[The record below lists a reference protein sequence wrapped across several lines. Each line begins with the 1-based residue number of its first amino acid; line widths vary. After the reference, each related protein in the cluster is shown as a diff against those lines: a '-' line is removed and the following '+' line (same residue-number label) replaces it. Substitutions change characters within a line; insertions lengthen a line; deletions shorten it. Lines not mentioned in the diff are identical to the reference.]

1 MPIDGTFLSS
11 HRSTCTVTLHP
22 MTLLAHDEPNP
33 WMSVTPPIV
42 QSSLFTFATVEDME
56 QRFAGHG
63 SQPIYSRGDNP
74 TVQLFE
80 QKVAELEGGEAAR
93 AFSSGMGAISAAI
106 LSLVKSGDRMVCVRD
121 VYPDAYRF
129 MQKLLSR
136 LNVTVEY
143 VDGSD
148 TDAVIARL
156 EGAAVLYLES
166 PTSWTMRTQDLHRLA
181 TAARQRGVVTLCDN
195 SWATPLYQQPLKAG
209 IDLVVHS
216 ASKYLSGHSD
226 TVAGIVV
233 GSQARIDAINDLT
246 YPYLGAKL
254 SPWEAW
260 LLLRGMRTLPQ
271 RLSAQRRSVGVLS
284 RRLREHPAVASVLHP
299 TLGSDRRTP
308 AEEGGS
314 PFTIALQP
322 HIDPRKFCNALRLF
336 KLGVSWG
343 GYESLVIPSIVSLAQ
358 AASVANALIDFDVPT
373 NLVRLHVG
381 LEHAE
386 DLWQDL
392 AQAFEQA
399 RL

>member
-1 MPIDGTFLSS
+1 MTM
-11 HRSTCTVTLHP
+11 HP

-42 QSSLFTFATVEDME
+42 QSSLFTFATVEEME
-56 QRFAGHG
+56 QRFAGNG
-63 SQPIYSRGDNP
+63 NQPIYSRGDNP

-93 AFSSGMGAISAAI
+93 AFSSGMGAISGAI
-106 LSLVKSGDRMVCVRD
+106 LSLVKAGDRMVCVRD

-143 VDGSD
+143 VDGSN
-148 TDAVIARL
+148 TEAVIERL
-156 EGAAVLYLES
+156 DGAAVLYLES
-166 PTSWTMRTQDLHRLA
+166 PTSWTMRTQDLPRLA
-181 TAARQRGVVTLCDN
+181 AAARQRGVVTLCDN
-195 SWATPLYQQPLKAG
+195 SWATPLYQQPLNAG

-233 GSQARIDAINDLT
+233 GSQARIDAINDLA

-271 RLSAQRRSVGVLS
+271 RVATQRRSVGMLS
-284 RRLREHPAVASVLHP
+284 RRLREHPDVASVLHP
-299 TLGSDRRTP
+299 TLGSDSHTP

-322 HIDPRKFCNALRLF
+322 WIDPRKFCNALHWF

-381 LEHAE
+381 LEHVE

-392 AQAFEQA
+392 AQAFTHAKVETP
-399 RL
+399 